1 MEALA
6 CKMRASLPSYC
17 NQLATLFNS
26 LSSFKS
32 NINELLFKISQLIIS
47 QLDSYKSLRNK
58 VELFTGSQ
66 NESQSILK
74 KLCLRNPE
82 KQKHNTTVPVQDR
95 ACYEQQETNNPS
107 SWSYL
112 SSQKIQSLFKL
123 VFSYHHLRTEERCD
137 HFHLALQVN
146 DHLRP
151 AKIHIPTSKH
161 TAPINMGNTGKQHKA
176 ESRSCHN
183 LS

>member
-82 KQKHNTTVPVQDR
+82 KQKHNTTVTVQDR

-107 SWSYL
+107 S
-112 SSQKIQSLFKL
+112 
-123 VFSYHHLRTEERCD
+123 
-137 HFHLALQVN
+137 
-146 DHLRP
+146 
-151 AKIHIPTSKH
+151 
-161 TAPINMGNTGKQHKA
+161 
-176 ESRSCHN
+176 
-183 LS
+183 